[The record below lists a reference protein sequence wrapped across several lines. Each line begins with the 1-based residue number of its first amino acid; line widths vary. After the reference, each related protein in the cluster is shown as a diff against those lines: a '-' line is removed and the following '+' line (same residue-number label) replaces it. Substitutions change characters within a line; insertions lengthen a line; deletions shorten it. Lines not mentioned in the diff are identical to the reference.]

1 VNGILGLVERELR
14 GAVRS
19 PVAFAV
25 LGVFLALHGVFFAQ
39 LMEEY
44 SSRSLQMIANGVTE
58 SQQNLSDMVVRPLIM
73 GDAFLLLLLLP
84 ALSMRTLADEW
95 RQGTIDLLLSY
106 PLRESDIVL
115 GKYLASL
122 VVLAA
127 MLLVG
132 AAYPLATALFGR
144 LEIPILLTGL
154 LGLFLYGATVLAV
167 GLLFSALTENQ
178 VIAFV
183 STAVTLLGVTFLSWW
198 GARTESLWGQVLTH
212 LSLLGHVDA
221 STSGLIRTSDLVFF
235 GGLITFFLYLCT
247 GVLEAKRWRHGG
259 AR

>member
-1 VNGILGLVERELR
+1 MNGMLGLVERELR
-14 GAVRS
+14 SAVRS

-25 LGVFLALHGVFFAQ
+25 LGVYLALHGLFFAQ

-44 SSRSLQMIANGVTE
+44 STRSFQMIANGVLE
-58 SQQNLSDMVVRPLIM
+58 SQQNLSDMVVRPLLM

-84 ALSMRTLADEW
+84 ALSMRSLADEW

-122 VVLAA
+122 VVLAG
-127 MLLVG
+127 MILVS
-132 AAYPLATALFGR
+132 AAYPISTAFFGQ
-144 LEIPILLTGL
+144 LEVPILLTGL
-154 LGLFLYGATVLAV
+154 LGLFLYGATILAV

-183 STAVTLLGVTFLSWW
+183 STVVTLLGVTFLSWW
-198 GARTESLWGQVLTH
+198 GARTDSLWGQVLTH

-221 STSGLIRTSDLVFF
+221 PSSGLVRLSDLVFF

-247 GVLEAKRWRHGG
+247 GVLEAKRWRRGG
-259 AR
+259 TR